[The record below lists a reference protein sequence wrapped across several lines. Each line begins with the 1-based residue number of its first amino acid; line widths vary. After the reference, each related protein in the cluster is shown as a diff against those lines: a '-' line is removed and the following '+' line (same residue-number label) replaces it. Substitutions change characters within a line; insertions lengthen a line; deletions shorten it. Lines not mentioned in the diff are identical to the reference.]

1 MPVGMDFEEVLE
13 TVALMAGFQRSDT
26 RRLDNELR
34 AWLYKVAAR
43 CQSLDGC
50 LHSRQII
57 ALTVETWLVLNP
69 GRRVIKPE
77 GDADMYAEI
86 LKACEELRQLE
97 SRVRNAVTA
106 SMNDKTLEQAGRE
119 ARAAIFS
126 LQAAELN
133 LQSATEFCEAALLLP
148 RSQRTAGRLP
158 SQPGDL
164 EDSHE

>member
-1 MPVGMDFEEVLE
+1 MPVGTDFEEALE
-13 TVALMAGFQRSDT
+13 IVAMMAGFTRDDT
-26 RRLDNELR
+26 RRIDNELR
-34 AWLYKVAAR
+34 AWVYKVSAR
-43 CQSLDGC
+43 CQSLNGC

-86 LKACEELRQLE
+86 LKSREELRQLE
-97 SRVRNAVTA
+97 TRIRNAVTA

-119 ARAAIFS
+119 ARAALFS

-133 LQSATEFCEAALLLP
+133 LQSATEFCEASLTVP
-148 RSQRTAGRLP
+148 RNVKRVSLAAAHTAGNE
-158 SQPGDL
+158 GAK
-164 EDSHE
+164 E

>member
-13 TVALMAGFQRSDT
+13 TVAMMAGYTRNDV

-69 GRRVIKPE
+69 GRRVVKPE
-77 GDADMYAEI
+77 GDSDMYAEI
-86 LKACEELRQLE
+86 LKAREELRQIE
-97 SRVRNAVTA
+97 SRIRNAVTA

-119 ARAAIFS
+119 ARAALFS
-126 LQAAELN
+126 LQSAELN
-133 LQSATEFCEAALLLP
+133 LQSATEFCETALLLP
-148 RSQRTAGRLP
+148 RPEKQSGRLP
-158 SQPGDL
+158 AQAGDFK
-164 EDSHE
+164 DSHE